1 MCAMPLELI
10 KKTERGLIMTEEQ
23 KNRIE
28 DRINWLANHS
38 YAPALSG
45 EWKGIFFVLETL
57 GYYNDYKSGEYKIVK
72 MGESF

>member
-1 MCAMPLELI
+1 
-10 KKTERGLIMTEEQ
+10 MTEEQ

-72 MGESF
+72 MG